1 MRGVL
6 SNEALAIIKQ
16 ETQEKRSSRQIMVIL
31 RQAGFSYTQK
41 TVLRAMTI
49 YRELLPSQAVKK
61 SLDQHERNRRSD
73 RLFQERMLLAINQ
86 GRERPHVGILIDDS
100 PFSCRVQFFN
110 QTLRSGCGSSSA
122 MCEEIGDK

>member
-6 SNEALAIIKQ
+6 SNEVLAIIKK
-16 ETQEKRSSRQIMVIL
+16 ETQEKRSSRKIMAIL
-31 RQAGFSYTQK
+31 KQAGFAYTQK
-41 TVLRAMTI
+41 TVLRAMTL

-61 SLDQHERNRRSD
+61 SLDQHERNQRSD

-86 GRERPHVGILIDDS
+86 GRERPHVGIFTDDS
-100 PFSCRVQFFN
+100 PFSCRVQFFS

>member
-6 SNEALAIIKQ
+6 SNEALTIIKR
-16 ETQEKRSSRQIMVIL
+16 ETQEKRSSRKIMVIL

-61 SLDQHERNRRSD
+61 SLNQQEKNQRCD

-86 GRERPHVGILIDDS
+86 GRERPHVGIFTDDS
-100 PFSCRVQFFN
+100 PFSSRVQFFT
-110 QTLRSGCGSSSA
+110 QSLRSGCGSSSA